1 MEKKPRK
8 LSNVLIDSEY
18 LKQII
23 KTQCSSK
30 RAFAESVGRSDGYID
45 NCLKRGYMQIPVV
58 KLMQKLYSFDIDK
71 LVLPPKE
78 TKVTEETA
86 VEEPKV
92 LLSDDE
98 TLKAL
103 VKTLYQMEKKL
114 DKLIERVCF

>member
-8 LSNVLIDSEY
+8 LSNVLIDTEY
-18 LKQII
+18 LRQII
-23 KTQCSSK
+23 KTQCTSK
-30 RAFAESVGRSDGYID
+30 KAFAESVGRSDGYID

-58 KLMQKLYSFDIDK
+58 KLIQKLYSIDLDR
-71 LVLPPKE
+71 LVPPP
-78 TKVTEETA
+78 KVTEVTEG
-86 VEEPKV
+86 EEPKV

-103 VKTLYQMEKKL
+103 VNTIIQVEKKL